1 VWSHGIAAIQPLLWI
16 GLFSDDGDVARF
28 GAPYLRIVAPVHLCF
43 GLGLG
48 LFYVAQGFGR
58 GTAAAIANGTRLV
71 VSASG
76 GLVAIYWLNLGLAG
90 FFAAVAIGFGLY
102 AALLV
107 LAIARI
113 KTPDSAN
120 P

>member
-1 VWSHGIAAIQPLLWI
+1 
-16 GLFSDDGDVARF
+16 LFSNHADVFRV
-28 GAPYLRIVAPVHLCF
+28 GGLYLHIVGPAYRCF

-48 LFYVAQGFGR
+48 LFYVAQGFGH
-58 GTAAAIANGTRLV
+58 GTAAALANATRLV

-107 LAIARI
+107 LAVVRV
-113 KTPDSAN
+113 KTPASAN

>member
-1 VWSHGIAAIQPLLWI
+1 MA
-16 GLFSDDGDVARF
+16 
-28 GAPYLRIVAPVHLCF
+28 
-43 GLGLG
+43 
-48 LFYVAQGFGR
+48 
-58 GTAAAIANGTRLV
+58 V
-71 VSASG
+71 VV
-76 GLVAIYWLNLGLAG
+76 GLVLVLGLAG

-107 LAIARI
+107 LAVVRV